1 MGRSGGGASVGGSG
15 TVVGGGAGADDRSP
29 RTPKT
34 PSQRSVN
41 SAEEKGHRK
50 ILEQRRNLVVQL
62 FNEHGMFP
70 STHATNSFQLAHSD
84 IFPNKQS
91 LQLKIREV
99 RQKSMAQQPGFTPQ
113 SAGPITPTEV
123 NNGQSDSNQQHSI
136 HHQHSQQQL
145 HHLHQPQQQ
154 QQQPEHSTN

>member
-1 MGRSGGGASVGGSG
+1 MAAAAAAENHMGGGAASAGGSE
-15 TVVGGGAGADDRSP
+15 RSP

-70 STHATNSFQLAHSD
+70 STHATNSFQVGRRES
-84 IFPNKQS
+84 S
-91 LQLKIREV
+91 LQ
-99 RQKSMAQQPGFTPQ
+99 RQAFQPVLHPLF
-113 SAGPITPTEV
+113 SAF
-123 NNGQSDSNQQHSI
+123 
-136 HHQHSQQQL
+136 
-145 HHLHQPQQQ
+145 HLV
-154 QQQPEHSTN
+154 SVGTL